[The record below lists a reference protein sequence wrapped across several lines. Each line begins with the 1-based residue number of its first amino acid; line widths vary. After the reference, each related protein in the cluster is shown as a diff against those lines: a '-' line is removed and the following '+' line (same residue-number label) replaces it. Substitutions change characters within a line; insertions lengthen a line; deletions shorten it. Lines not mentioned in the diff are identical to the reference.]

1 MLLGFIVLAILSI
14 SPAFSQVITP
24 PPNPPSFVMSN
35 GASTDL
41 PPAAPGDKE
50 IVGGQDV
57 AGEFDFVTRV
67 GMIGGGGC
75 TGTLIHKRWV
85 LTAAH
90 CLDDPYSTVEDIRV
104 CLNTDGCN
112 YWEWELASD
121 YELRPGFQLDSD
133 PTWEQI
139 SLDQALIRLRRPALG
154 IVPAAMIS
162 PEHPT
167 IRAGSVLGLG
177 MPGASAGWG
186 YTRWDPDM
194 ERSSR
199 VSANVL
205 QKAPAWI
212 QGESFYP
219 GVLHYTFPSRTR
231 YTSPGDSGGPVL
243 LWTIGGWT
251 LIGLTS
257 TANFYSQ
264 ISFGGAVTPEL
275 FRWIDS
281 TLGAWGDSVNRLT
294 PPTPSPPP
302 KPEINEDAEE
312 LWISSRFIGSA
323 ESPQRTRGVPY
334 LGVLTH
340 SSATSLGLF
349 GRQSDEPEFDRS
361 FTIFLVNPL
370 HKRST
375 DVHMKTDTQWVPNLK
390 LKLKNQ
396 PASEELQS
404 EAGLLYFN
412 TVVLTGDALEALM
425 KTKKAVTLHI
435 WFAGD
440 KKRTKL
446 TFPFRVPIQ

>member
-1 MLLGFIVLAILSI
+1 MIKVAILILSI
-14 SPAFSQVITP
+14 PLVFSQAIP
-24 PPNPPSFVMSN
+24 PPPILSAFDETAVGLDQP
-35 GASTDL
+35 
-41 PPAAPGDKE
+41 KE

-67 GMIGGGGC
+67 GVIGGDGC
-75 TGTLIHKRWV
+75 TGTLIHKSWV

-104 CLNTDGCN
+104 CLNTDGC
-112 YWEWELASD
+112 YSWEWERASD

-139 SLDQALIRLRRPALG
+139 SLDQALIRLRRPALN

-194 ERSSR
+194 ARSSR

-205 QKAPAWI
+205 QKSPAWI
-212 QGESFYP
+212 QGASFYP

-231 YTSPGDSGGPVL
+231 YSSPGDSGGPVL

-257 TANFYSQ
+257 TSNFYSQ
-264 ISFGGAVTPEL
+264 ISFGGSATPEL

-312 LWISSRFIGSA
+312 LWISSRFIGS
-323 ESPQRTRGVPY
+323 EEWGLGVPHV
-334 LGVLTH
+334 GVLTH

-349 GRQSDEPEFDRS
+349 GLQSDEAELDRS
-361 FTIFLVNPL
+361 FTIFLADPL
-370 HKRST
+370 HKRSI
-375 DVHMKTDTQWVPNLK
+375 DIHMKTDTQWVPKLK

-404 EAGLLYFN
+404 AGLLYFN
-412 TVVLTGDALEALM
+412 TVELTEDALEALL
-425 KTKKAVTLHI
+425 KTKKGVALHI

-440 KKRTKL
+440 KKRRKL